1 MMKTLR
7 ISIFVLITC
16 LIVHFS
22 LALAQE
28 EAIGP
33 RMVIEEKSVDYKEVD
48 EGEVIE
54 HVFKV
59 LNQGDQPLKI
69 ERVKP
74 G

>member
-1 MMKTLR
+1 MKKLSIGIFIFTLC
-7 ISIFVLITC
+7 IITHLSFSWAQKATGPKMVLK
-16 LIVHFS
+16 
-22 LALAQE
+22 
-28 EAIGP
+28 
-33 RMVIEEKSVDYKEVD
+33 EKTVDYKEVD

-59 LNQGDQPLKI
+59 LNEGDQPLQI